1 MEFGWIIWVALLV
14 AWTLV
19 GFVVAYVFG
28 GFVRRADALE
38 EGAAVAPKVSYL
50 RRQKRAHK
58 PLRGSTEAKARRAAG
73 GRNRH

>member
-1 MEFGWIIWVALLV
+1 MESGPIMWVALLA

-28 GFVRRADALE
+28 GFARRTEAS
-38 EGAAVAPKVSYL
+38 EGADVAPKVSYL

-58 PLRGSTEAKARRAAG
+58 PLRGSTETKARRAAG
-73 GRNRH
+73 GRSH

>member
-1 MEFGWIIWVALLV
+1 MDSGWMWVALLA

-19 GFVVAYVFG
+19 GLVVAYVFG
-28 GFVRRADALE
+28 GFARRGEAS

-58 PLRGSTEAKARRAAG
+58 PHRGSTETRARHAAG
-73 GRNRH
+73 GRSRH

>member
-1 MEFGWIIWVALLV
+1 MWVALLA

-28 GFVRRADALE
+28 GFARRTEAS
-38 EGAAVAPKVSYL
+38 EGADVAPKVSYL

-58 PLRGSTEAKARRAAG
+58 PLRGSTETKARRAAG
-73 GRNRH
+73 GRSH

>member
-19 GFVVAYVFG
+19 GFVVAYIFG
-28 GFVRRADALE
+28 GFVRRAEALE
-38 EGAAVAPKVSYL
+38 EGPAVAPKVSYL

-58 PLRGSTEAKARRAAG
+58 PLRSSTEAKARRAG
-73 GRNRH
+73 GRSHR

>member
-1 MEFGWIIWVALLV
+1 MDSVWMWVALLA

-28 GFVRRADALE
+28 GFARRGEAAEDAIL
-38 EGAAVAPKVSYL
+38 APKVVSYL

-58 PLRGSTEAKARRAAG
+58 PHRASTETKPRRAAG
-73 GRNRH
+73 GRGRP